1 MITNSW
7 ETIAPMSTRRCTAN
21 SIVFGGKVYVF
32 GGYYGAGR
40 VREVERYNES
50 LDVWELVQLN
60 LKYPI
65 EASLLFSLSDKEVL
79 LLGGKDQYNQTS
91 YATVYDLENCDI
103 DQIQPMSS
111 PHILSKGAKYMNRI
125 VCFGGSTNNVF
136 EYLDLPSNE
145 WKKFPVIELTEARL
159 FGRIAYAQGK

>member
-1 MITNSW
+1 MR
-7 ETIAPMSTRRCTAN
+7 TRRCTAN
-21 SIVFGGKVYVF
+21 SIVFGGKIYVF

-50 LDVWELVQLN
+50 LDAWELVQLS

-65 EASLLFSLSDKEVL
+65 EASLLFTLSDREVL

-91 YATVYDLENCDI
+91 YATVYDLDNLDI

-145 WKKFPVIELTEARL
+145 WRKLPVIELTESRL
-159 FGRIAYAQGK
+159 FGRIAYAQSM